1 MRHPIRLTT
10 LAAGLGLALAAT
22 AADEPPGPPPY
33 LKPAT
38 PPSGQVRVRVPIT
51 GDPQTPYRVRAF
63 VARPKG
69 KTGDPIEVVVGI
81 NTGARAVATSKMVRS
96 WGYTPGPDRKVVLP
110 EFVIVGQQL
119 APVPKAAKGK
129 DSAGADA
136 GRDVLARVTQLTV
149 ECLDTVAEETDKV
162 LGSDI
167 IVGVHDLTKH
177 QDRAAEPRLHF
188 TGKLF
193 DMNFASGMVKKAPGE
208 PTELIPEPV
217 STADPKLSV
226 VFAPLA
232 NRQGVGPAFHY
243 ASFNGIDAVKNR
255 MGQSMP
261 ISVGVT
267 AATTLR
273 SGVIMSTGM
282 SHQLGLKL
290 DPEKATQDFLT
301 LDKKGKFVPVEV
313 KEMRIG
319 VMTGRGPATAN
330 ATPMDLVIKDLEVVV
345 DTQESEPMVWVGPN
359 FINKYFPDA
368 VYTTSMPGAT
378 EPLRLYGRVNPEA
391 LMDPKTRKKP
401 Q

>member
-1 MRHPIRLTT
+1 MRHLLRLTPP
-10 LAAGLGLALAAT
+10 AAGLLLALAAT
-22 AADEPPGPPPY
+22 AADEPAGPPPI
-33 LKPAT
+33 LKAAT
-38 PPSGQVRVRVPIT
+38 PPAGQVRVRVPIT
-51 GDPQTPYRVRAF
+51 GDPQTPYRVRALIP
-63 VARPKG
+63 RPKG

-81 NTGARAVATSKMVRS
+81 NTGARAIATTKMVKS
-96 WGYTPGPDRKVVLP
+96 WGYAPGPDKKVVLP
-110 EFVIVGQQL
+110 EFTLLGQQL

-129 DSAGADA
+129 DTAGAGA
-136 GRDVLARVTQLTV
+136 GRDVLARVTQLSV

-177 QDRAAEPRLHF
+177 LDRPAEPRLHF
-188 TGKLF
+188 TAKLF

-217 STADPKLSV
+217 STADPKLAV

-232 NRQGVGPAFHY
+232 NRPGVGPSFHY
-243 ASFNGIDAVKNR
+243 ASFNGIDTVKNR
-255 MGQSMP
+255 MGQSLP
-261 ISVGVT
+261 VSVGVT

-273 SGVIMSTGM
+273 SGVLMSTGM
-282 SHQLGLKL
+282 AHQLGLKL
-290 DPEKATQDFLT
+290 DPERATQDFVT

-313 KEMRIG
+313 KEVRIS
-319 VMTGRGPATAN
+319 VTTGKGPATAN

-359 FINKYFPDA
+359 FINTYFPDA
-368 VYTTSMPGAT
+368 IYTTAPAGAA
-378 EPLRLYGRVNPEA
+378 EPLRLYGRVNPEM

-401 Q
+401 